1 MGTMELEH
9 QTMETFLRWAADIG
23 ISDSIDSSRF
33 RDSCLGHSLSVA
45 DFPLAGG
52 RGLGAARELK
62 KGELVLKVPRN
73 ALMTTESMVAKDQ
86 KLNDAVHLHGSLSS
100 TQILSVCLLYE
111 MSKGK
116 KSFWYPYL
124 VHLPRDYDLLATF
137 GELEKQALQVEDAVW
152 ITEKATAKC
161 QSEWKEAVTLMK
173 ELYLKPK
180 FQSFQAWLWASATI
194 SSRTLHIPW
203 DSAGCLCP
211 VGDLFNYDAP
221 GDDSNNSEG
230 PESAVQTS
238 SPQPISTTNECRNNE
253 EAGLVVETQSE
264 RLTDGGFEE
273 DANAYCLYARR
284 NYQLGE
290 QVLLC
295 YGTYTNLE
303 LLEHYGFMLEENSND
318 RVFIPLETSLYSL
331 ASSWPKDS
339 LYIHQDGKPSFALV
353 STLRL
358 WLIPQSQRDKSV
370 MRLVYA
376 GSQISAKN
384 EILVMKWMS
393 EICGSVLR
401 DLPTSVSEDTLL
413 LHNIDKLQDPE
424 LPLEEKEKEAFG
436 SEMRAFLDVNRLW
449 DVIGFSGK
457 DVEFSRRTNRM
468 MIKWRLS
475 VQWRLSYKRTLAD
488 CISYCNE
495 KMNNL
500 LSTQR

>member
-1 MGTMELEH
+1 MEVLDLEH
-9 QTMETFLRWAADIG
+9 QTMETFLRWAAEIG

-45 DFPLAGG
+45 DFPHAGG
-52 RGLGAARELK
+52 RGLGAVRELK

-73 ALMTTESMVAKDQ
+73 ALMTTETMVAKDR
-86 KLNDAVHLHGSLSS
+86 KLNDAVILHGSLSS

-111 MSKGK
+111 MGKGK
-116 KSFWYPYL
+116 RSFWYPYL

-137 GELEKQALQVEDAVW
+137 GEFEKQALQVEDAVW
-152 ITEKATAKC
+152 ATEKAIAKC
-161 QSEWKEAVTLMK
+161 QFELKEVGLLME
-173 ELYLKPK
+173 ELELKSK
-180 FQSFQAWLWASATI
+180 FRSFQAWLWASATI
-194 SSRTLHIPW
+194 SSRTLHVPW

-221 GDDSNNSEG
+221 GDDLHTLEG
-230 PESAVQTS
+230 PESANDV
-238 SPQPISTTNECRNNE
+238 E
-253 EAGLVVETQSE
+253 EAGLVVETHSE

-273 DANAYCLYARR
+273 DVNAYCLYARR

-318 RVFIPLETSLYSL
+318 KVFIPLETSLFSL

-376 GSQISAKN
+376 GSQISVKN
-384 EILVMKWMS
+384 EILVMKWIS
-393 EICGSVLR
+393 EKCGSVLR
-401 DLPTSVSEDTLL
+401 NLPTSVLEDTLL

-424 LPLEEKEKEAFG
+424 LRLEQKKTEAFG
-436 SEMRAFLDVNRLW
+436 SEVCAFLDANRLW
-449 DVIGFSGK
+449 DVTGFFGK
-457 DVEFSRRTNRM
+457 PVEFSRKTSRM
-468 MIKWRLS
+468 LSKWRLS

-488 CISYCNE
+488 CISYCSE

-500 LSTQR
+500 SCTQDRLRDL

>member
-1 MGTMELEH
+1 
-9 QTMETFLRWAADIG
+9 METFLRWAAELG
-23 ISDSIDSSRF
+23 VSDSIDSSQS

-52 RGLGAARELK
+52 RGLGAVRELR

-73 ALMTTESMVAKDQ
+73 ALMNTESIVANDE
-86 KLNDAVHLHGSLSS
+86 KLRNAVNLHRSLSS

-116 KSFWYPYL
+116 KSLWYQYL
-124 VHLPRDYDLLATF
+124 VHLPRDYDLLSTF
-137 GELEKQALQVEDAVW
+137 GEFEKKALQVEDAVW
-152 ITEKATAKC
+152 VTEKAIAKS
-161 QSEWKEAVTLMK
+161 QSEWKEAGAFMK
-173 ELYLKPK
+173 ELDLKPK
-180 FQSFQAWLWASATI
+180 FQSLQAWLWASATI

-211 VGDLFNYDAP
+211 VADLFNYDAP
-221 GDDSNNSEG
+221 GDDLNTSEG
-230 PESAVQTS
+230 PENAMQTS
-238 SPQPISTTNECRNNE
+238 SPQAISTTNHECLSNADE
-253 EAGLVVETQSE
+253 EGLVSE
-264 RLTDGGFEE
+264 RLTDGGFDE

-318 RVFIPLETSLYSL
+318 KVFIPLETSLYSL

-353 STLRL
+353 STLRH

-376 GSQISAKN
+376 GSQISVKN

-393 EICGSVLR
+393 EKCGSVLR
-401 DLPTSVSEDTLL
+401 DLPTSVIEDTVI
-413 LHNIDKLQDPE
+413 LHNIDKLQDPG
-424 LPLEEKEKEAFG
+424 LRLEKEEREAFG
-436 SEMRAFLDVNRLW
+436 SEVRAFLNANHLW
-449 DVIGFSGK
+449 DDIGLSGK
-457 DVEFSRRTNRM
+457 AVEISRKTNRM
-468 MIKWRLS
+468 MCKWRLS
-475 VQWRLSYKRTLAD
+475 VQWRLRYKRTLAD

-495 KMNNL
+495 KLNHLSATNNGIRYL
-500 LSTQR
+500 

>member
-1 MGTMELEH
+1 MVTKDQNL
-9 QTMETFLRWAADIG
+9 
-23 ISDSIDSSRF
+23 
-33 RDSCLGHSLSVA
+33 RDSV
-45 DFPLAGG
+45 
-52 RGLGAARELK
+52 
-62 KGELVLKVPRN
+62 N
-73 ALMTTESMVAKDQ
+73 
-86 KLNDAVHLHGSLSS
+86 LHASLSS

-116 KSFWYPYL
+116 SSFWYPYL

-137 GELEKQALQVEDAVW
+137 GDFEKQALQVEDAVW
-152 ITEKATAKC
+152 AAEKAISKS

-173 ELYLKPK
+173 ELDLKPK
-180 FQSFQAWLWASATI
+180 FQSLHAWNWASATI

-221 GDDSNNSEG
+221 GDDFN
-230 PESAVQTS
+230 TS
-238 SPQPISTTNECRNNE
+238 QEDV
-253 EAGLVVETQSE
+253 GLVVETQSE
-264 RLTDGGFEE
+264 RLTDGGFDG

-318 RVFIPLETSLYSL
+318 KVFIPLETSLYAL

-339 LYIHQDGKPSFALV
+339 LYIHQDGMPSFALV

-376 GSQISAKN
+376 GSQISMKN
-384 EILVMKWMS
+384 EILVMKWVA
-393 EICGSVLR
+393 EKCGSVLR
-401 DLPTSVSEDTLL
+401 DLPTSIVEDRVLL
-413 LHNIDKLQDPE
+413 QDIDKLQDPE
-424 LPLEEKEKEAFG
+424 LRLEQREVEAFG
-436 SEMRAFLDVNRLW
+436 SEVRDFLDANHLW
-449 DVIGFSGK
+449 DLINGGFSGK
-457 DVEFSRRTNRM
+457 INRR
-468 MIKWRLS
+468 ICKWRLS
-475 VQWRLSYKRTLAD
+475 VQWRLRCKRTLAD

-495 KMNNL
+495 KMNH
-500 LSTQR
+500 LSGT

>member
-1 MGTMELEH
+1 MDME
-9 QTMETFLRWAADIG
+9 MFLRWAAELG
-23 ISDSIDSSRF
+23 VSDSFDSSRF

-52 RGLGAARELK
+52 RGLGAVRELR
-62 KGELVLKVPRN
+62 KGELVLKVPRK
-73 ALMTTESMVAKDQ
+73 ALLTTETMVAKDQ
-86 KLNDAVHLHGSLSS
+86 ALRDAVSVHGSLSS

-116 KSFWYPYL
+116 SSFWYQYL

-137 GELEKQALQVEDAVW
+137 GEFEKQALQVEDAVW
-152 ITEKATAKC
+152 AAEKAIAKS
-161 QSEWKEAVTLMK
+161 QSEWKEAGAMMK
-173 ELYLKPK
+173 ELDLKPK
-180 FQSFQAWLWASATI
+180 FQSLQAWLWASATI

-221 GDDSNNSEG
+221 GDASNTSKG
-230 PESAVQTS
+230 PESQASPPQT
-238 SPQPISTTNECRNNE
+238 ISTSECQS
-253 EAGLVVETQSE
+253 QSE
-264 RLTDGGFEE
+264 KLTDGGFVE

-303 LLEHYGFMLEENSND
+303 LLEHYGFTLEENPND
-318 RVFIPLETSLYSL
+318 KVFIPLEASLYSL

-358 WLIPQSQRDKSV
+358 WLVPQSQRDKSV

-376 GSQISAKN
+376 GSQISVKN
-384 EILVMKWMS
+384 EILVMKWIS
-393 EICGSVLR
+393 EKCGSVLR
-401 DLPTSVSEDTLL
+401 DLPTSVLEDTVLL
-413 LHNIDKLQDPE
+413 QDIDKLQDPG
-424 LPLEEKEKEAFG
+424 LRLEPKETEAFG
-436 SEMRAFLDVNRLW
+436 IEIRAFLDVNGLW
-449 DVIGFSGK
+449 DLINGDVTGFSGK
-457 DVEFSRRTNRM
+457 AVEFSRKTNRIM
-468 MIKWRLS
+468 SKWRLS
-475 VQWRLSYKRTLAD
+475 VQWRLRYKRTLAD

-495 KMNNL
+495 KRNH
-500 LSTQR
+500 LSGV

>member
-1 MGTMELEH
+1 MESEH
-9 QTMETFLRWAADIG
+9 QTMEQFLRWAAELG
-23 ISDSIDSSRF
+23 VSDSIDPSRSH
-33 RDSCLGHSLSVA
+33 DSCLGYSLSVA

-52 RGLGAARELK
+52 RGLGAVRELR
-62 KGELVLKVPRN
+62 KGELVLKVPRS
-73 ALMTTESMVAKDQ
+73 ALLTTESMVAKDDN
-86 KLNDAVHLHGSLSS
+86 LRDSINLHRSLSS

-111 MSKGK
+111 MSKWK
-116 KSFWYPYL
+116 SSFWYPYL

-137 GELEKQALQVEDAVW
+137 GEFEKQALQVEDAVW
-152 ITEKATAKC
+152 AAEKAIAKSK
-161 QSEWKEAVTLMK
+161 SEWKEAVTLMK
-173 ELYLKPK
+173 ELDLKPK
-180 FQSFQAWLWASATI
+180 FQSLHAWNWASSTI

-221 GDDSNNSEG
+221 GDDLNTSEG
-230 PESAVQTS
+230 PETA
-238 SPQPISTTNECRNNE
+238 PQAFSTTNQECWNSAE
-253 EAGLVVETQSE
+253 EAEHVAEAQSE
-264 RLTDGGFEE
+264 RLTDGGFDG

-303 LLEHYGFMLEENSND
+303 LLEYYGFILEENSND
-318 RVFIPLETSLYSL
+318 KVFISLETSLYAL

-376 GSQISAKN
+376 GSQISVKN
-384 EILVMKWMS
+384 EILVMKWVS
-393 EICGSVLR
+393 EKCRSVLR
-401 DLPTSVSEDTLL
+401 DLPTSLLEDTVILQD
-413 LHNIDKLQDPE
+413 IDKLQDPE
-424 LPLEEKEKEAFG
+424 LRLGQKGVEAFS
-436 SEMRAFLDVNRLW
+436 SEVRAFVDENHLIDG
-449 DVIGFSGK
+449 GFSGK
-457 DVEFSRRTNRM
+457 INRRM
-468 MIKWRLS
+468 SKWRLS
-475 VQWRLSYKRTLAD
+475 VQWRLRYKRTLAD

-495 KMNNL
+495 KINH
-500 LSTQR
+500 LSGT

>member
-1 MGTMELEH
+1 MDLEH
-9 QTMETFLRWAADIG
+9 QTMETFLRWAAEIG

-45 DFPLAGG
+45 DFTHAGG
-52 RGLGAARELK
+52 RGLGAVRELK
-62 KGELVLKVPRN
+62 KGELVLKVPRK
-73 ALMTTESMVAKDQ
+73 ALMTTESIIAKDL
-86 KLNDAVHLHGSLSS
+86 KLSDAVNLHGSLSS

-111 MSKGK
+111 MSKEK

-124 VHLPRDYDLLATF
+124 VHIPRDYDLLATF
-137 GELEKQALQVEDAVW
+137 GEFEKQALQVEDAVW
-152 ITEKATAKC
+152 ATEKAIAKC
-161 QSEWKEAVTLMK
+161 QSEWKEAGSLMK
-173 ELYLKPK
+173 ELELKPK
-180 FQSFQAWLWASATI
+180 FRSFQAWLWASATI
-194 SSRTLHIPW
+194 SSRTLHVPW

-221 GDDSNNSEG
+221 GDYSNTPEG
-230 PESAVQTS
+230 PESA
-238 SPQPISTTNECRNNE
+238 NNVE
-253 EAGLVVETQSE
+253 EAGLVVETHSE

-273 DANAYCLYARR
+273 DVNAYCLYARR
-284 NYQLGE
+284 NYHLGE

-318 RVFIPLETSLYSL
+318 KVFIPLENSLFSL

-339 LYIHQDGKPSFALV
+339 LYIHQDGNPSFALI

-376 GSQISAKN
+376 GSQISVKN

-393 EICGSVLR
+393 EKCGSVLR
-401 DLPTSVSEDTLL
+401 DLPTSVTEDTVL

-424 LPLEEKEKEAFG
+424 LHLEQKETEAFG
-436 SEMRAFLDVNRLW
+436 SEDAEQMEIVCAVEAKLQENSSRLH
-449 DVIGFSGK
+449 
-457 DVEFSRRTNRM
+457 
-468 MIKWRLS
+468 
-475 VQWRLSYKRTLAD
+475 
-488 CISYCNE
+488 
-495 KMNNL
+495 L
-500 LSTQR
+500 LL